1 MQIVECL
8 AKHHYLLHL
17 GSLRMVP
24 GQLRAKLHSKEMMM
38 IITTEWAFDLD
49 VLHCDHVLV
58 LGCE

>member
-17 GSLRMVP
+17 GSLRMVH